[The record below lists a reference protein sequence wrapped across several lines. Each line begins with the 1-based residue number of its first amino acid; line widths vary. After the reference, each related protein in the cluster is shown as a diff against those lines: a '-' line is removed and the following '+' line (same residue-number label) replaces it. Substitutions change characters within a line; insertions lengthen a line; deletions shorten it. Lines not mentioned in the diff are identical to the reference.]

1 MRNGWLHNVGFIDS
15 LNDKRVLVIGAGVT
29 GNSVMR
35 FLGSRG
41 AAAQLIDEKETS
53 GAIINFE
60 GIDLESFDLAV
71 VSPGWK
77 LDHPWI
83 EQARSAGIELLSEI
97 DLAWRA
103 KSELN
108 PTQLWI
114 ALTGTNG
121 KTTAVQMTEAM
132 LLRSGIR
139 ARACGNVGD
148 PVIDLVHDKELDILV
163 LELSSFQLSWS
174 KEARFKASAILNIAD
189 DHIDWHG
196 SFENYAEAKLSISE
210 MSELLIANIDDET
223 LAARLAKVH
232 SRLITYTLD
241 TPKPHQIGLVENL
254 IVDRAF
260 VSGDAEVLFE
270 LDQVKP
276 AVPHNVSNAMAAAG
290 LARAVG
296 ADAAP
301 ISAAIS
307 EFRLDH
313 HRLEVV
319 LERDG
324 VTWIDDSKATNP
336 HAALA
341 ALRSQLRSIWI
352 AGGLAKGASMDQLIK
367 DGASRI
373 KYAILIGTDARLIE
387 DALREHAPLVEYQI
401 IDQSL
406 KGKDLMLEVVKVALS
421 KVLPGETVLLAP
433 ACASMDQF
441 KNYGER
447 GDLFATAVKELVD
460 GK

>member
-1 MRNGWLHNVGFIDS
+1 VGFIDS
-15 LNDKRVLVIGAGVT
+15 LSKKKVLVIGAGVT

-35 FLGSRG
+35 FLESHG
-41 AAAQLIDEKETS
+41 AKALLVDEKEKI
-53 GAIINFE
+53 GATTDFAEVDLSNFE
-60 GIDLESFDLAV
+60 LAV

-77 LDHPWI
+77 LDHPWLERI
-83 EQARSAGIELLSEI
+83 RSTGIELISEI
-97 DLAWRA
+97 DLAWRV
-103 KSELN
+103 KKDSN
-108 PTQLWI
+108 PAQQWI

-121 KTTAVQMTEAM
+121 KTTTVQMTEAM

-148 PVIDLVHDKELDILV
+148 PVIDLADDKEIDILV

-174 KEARFKASAILNIAD
+174 REARFKASGILNIAD

-210 MSELLIANIDDET
+210 MSELLVANIDDET
-223 LAARLAKVH
+223 LALKLPKIH

-290 LARAVG
+290 LARSVG
-296 ADAAP
+296 ADAPSIA
-301 ISAAIS
+301 AAIS

-319 LERDG
+319 LEKDG
-324 VTWIDDSKATNP
+324 ITWIDDSKATNP

-341 ALRSQLRSIWI
+341 ALRSQLRSVWI
-352 AGGLAKGASMDQLIK
+352 AGGLAKGASMEQLVK
-367 DGASRI
+367 DASSRI
-373 KYAILIGTDARLIE
+373 KFAILIGTDARLIE

-401 IDQSL
+401 IDSAL
-406 KGKDLMLEVVKVALS
+406 KGRDLMLEVVRVALS
-421 KVLPGETVLLAP
+421 KALPGESVLLAP

-447 GDLFATAVKELVD
+447 GDLFTSAVKELVD